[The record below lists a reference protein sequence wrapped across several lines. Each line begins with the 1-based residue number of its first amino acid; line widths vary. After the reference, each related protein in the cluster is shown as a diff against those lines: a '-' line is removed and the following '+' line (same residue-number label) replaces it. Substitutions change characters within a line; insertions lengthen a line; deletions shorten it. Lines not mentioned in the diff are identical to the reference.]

1 VKLYVG
7 CLTLIFA
14 CACRYCLT
22 EGIHAGDVSADL
34 SADGILVLTIR
45 KLPQGLEFT
54 ERQLEQPAAEQQ
66 LEQPAAEQHPEQ
78 PAAEQQLEQPTAE
91 QLPGTGSRCASLKH
105 FREKLSIW
113 QFFSV
118 LFC

>member
-1 VKLYVG
+1 
-7 CLTLIFA
+7 
-14 CACRYCLT
+14 
-22 EGIHAGDVSADL
+22 VSADL

-66 LEQPAAEQHPEQ
+66 LEQPAAEQ
-78 PAAEQQLEQPTAE
+78 
-91 QLPGTGSRCASLKH
+91 LPGTGSRCASLKH
-105 FREKLSIW
+105 FREKPSIW
-113 QFFSV
+113 QFSSV

>member
-1 VKLYVG
+1 LNFYKN
-7 CLTLIFA
+7 CLLL
-14 CACRYCLT
+14 RYCLT

-45 KLPQGLEFT
+45 KLPQGLEYT
-54 ERQLEQPAAEQQ
+54 EQQLGQPTAEQQ
-66 LEQPAAEQHPEQ
+66 LEQ

-91 QLPGTGSRCASLKH
+91 QLPGTGSRCASKCLKH

-113 QFFSV
+113 QSFSV
-118 LFC
+118 LFR